1 MALLNEVYNM
11 RYDPMLQK
19 RCTSACTIKAQEI
32 LIEVPSTPNHTARL
46 AWANATFRD
55 PVAENEKLMWHFVQN
70 PTLQTKQSPDSISN
84 GIIAPDSDIQFVVN
98 QTIDAVI
105 VDVAAAATAGPR

>member
-11 RYDPMLQK
+11 RYDEMLRK
-19 RCTSACTIKAQEI
+19 RTTAACTIKANEI
-32 LIEVPSTPNHTARL
+32 LAESSATANHTARL

-70 PTLQTKQSPDSISN
+70 PTLQTKQSPDSIS
-84 GIIAPDSDIQFVVN
+84 GGTISTDQDIQFVVN
-98 QTIDAVI
+98 QTVDAVI
-105 VDVAAAATAGPR
+105 LDPAPAP